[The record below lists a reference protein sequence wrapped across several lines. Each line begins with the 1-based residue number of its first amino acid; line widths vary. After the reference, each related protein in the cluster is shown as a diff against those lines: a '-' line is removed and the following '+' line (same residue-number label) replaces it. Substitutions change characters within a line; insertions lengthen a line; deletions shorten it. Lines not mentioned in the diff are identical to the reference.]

1 MDFAYDHIQGEITA
15 GQRAKSGDDDTT
27 QSGQG
32 RTSLNLNAEFQET
45 LQAFSNSPWGA
56 RIGGL
61 WNNVRKH
68 GESYY
73 EGARQEYNA
82 VTEEASKGLNDL
94 RNTIVRRTRGLS
106 LGGAFSGFG
115 SSWTDGESK
124 NEATSGDGNDEKSKN
139 ATRADGAGEESGEGF
154 IARFRAEAAK
164 RLKDIE
170 RAEEAADEALLR
182 FGTNIRNF
190 LRDAVSIL
198 PPESGADQKDQVL
211 FESKD
216 AEGKRVIHATRF
228 DAQLHVVHTNLD
240 SFRKDPDSDQWPS
253 FQEKFDVDSKTEDIA
268 RDLDKYPE
276 LRRAMEKLVPDTVE
290 YAQFWARYYFLRLAI
305 ETEEKKR
312 KELLKGANT
321 TADEEEVAWDED
333 SDSEAESPS
342 TPQAKSAATMDT
354 KQNITTSS
362 SQNLSVSDATLKE
375 PRRSND
381 QQSQPDSESSYD
393 VVSGATTQTPA
404 SPREKPADNKADDSD
419 DDDWE

>member
-312 KELLKGANT
+312 KELLKGK
-321 TADEEEVAWDED
+321 
-333 SDSEAESPS
+333 PR
-342 TPQAKSAATMDT
+342 QA
-354 KQNITTSS
+354 
-362 SQNLSVSDATLKE
+362 
-375 PRRSND
+375 
-381 QQSQPDSESSYD
+381 
-393 VVSGATTQTPA
+393 
-404 SPREKPADNKADDSD
+404 
-419 DDDWE
+419 